1 MEGKR
6 RDKTKKREQR
16 VEKNLEKS
24 AREIVKK
31 GETGGSGE
39 NPEED

>member
-1 MEGKR
+1 MERKR
-6 RDKTKKREQR
+6 RETKKREQR

-39 NPEED
+39 DPEED